1 MLRKNVIGQSA
12 LGIVVAAATLTL
24 FGAGTSSAA
33 DIQTDYQV
41 SGVAIRSAPNST
53 VLGQG
58 YPGDGTSVVC
68 GVWAP
73 RAGEPGVDYWLLN
86 RDKRT
91 GVRGWSHSSGIA
103 GTSSF
108 VPKC

>member
-1 MLRKNVIGQSA
+1 MLHKKVIAQSA
-12 LGIVVAAATLTL
+12 LGAIVAAATLTV
-24 FGAGTSSAA
+24 FGAGTSSA
-33 DIQTDYQV
+33 DVQTDYQI
-41 SGVAIRSAPNST
+41 SGVAIRSAPNAT

-58 YPGDGTSVVC
+58 YPGHGTSVVC

-86 RDKRT
+86 RDKQT
-91 GVRGWSHSSGIA
+91 GVRGWSHSTGIA